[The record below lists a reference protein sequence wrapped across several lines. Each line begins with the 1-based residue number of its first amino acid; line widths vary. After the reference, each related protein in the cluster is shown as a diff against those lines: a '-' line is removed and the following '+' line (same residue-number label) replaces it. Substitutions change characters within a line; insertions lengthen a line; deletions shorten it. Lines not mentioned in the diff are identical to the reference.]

1 VINMC
6 IDTYEYARG
15 PSRSVAP
22 RIVTDSLS
30 VAEAGSMPTFD
41 YQGFNVNLD
50 SMFSNMSFNV
60 DLGITADMMTES
72 KVRPSAKDQWTTT
85 TTTVVTPGN
94 NKKEQ
99 AANVKMV
106 ADELLGATGTVVGF
120 TLGLFGGSPFLGA
133 ESGEAVGRN
142 LGDAMYSA
150 AHWWHDPSMFSAS
163 DRTNRR
169 MKQDDWR
176 VG

>member
-1 VINMC
+1 MC

-30 VAEAGSMPTFD
+30 VAEPGSMPTFN
-41 YQGFNVNLD
+41 YQGLNLNMD

-60 DLGITADMMTES
+60 DLGITAS

-85 TTTVVTPGN
+85 TTTIITPGN
-94 NKKEQ
+94 NKAEQ
-99 AANVKMV
+99 AAGVKMV
-106 ADELLGATGTVVGF
+106 ADELLAATGSVVGF

-133 ESGEAVGRN
+133 ESGEEVGRN

-150 AHWWHDPSMFSAS
+150 SHWWHDPNAFSAS

>member
-1 VINMC
+1 MC
-6 IDTYEYARG
+6 IDMYEYAKG

-22 RIVTDSLS
+22 SIVSGESS
-30 VAEAGSMPTFD
+30 VAEPGSMPTFD
-41 YQGFNVNLD
+41 YQGLNLNMD

-106 ADELLGATGTVVGF
+106 ADELLGATGAVAGF

-133 ESGEAVGRN
+133 QSGEAVGRN
-142 LGDAMYSA
+142 LGNAMYSA
-150 AHWWHDPSMFSAS
+150 AHWWHDPNAFSA
-163 DRTNRR
+163 DARTNRR

>member
-1 VINMC
+1 MC

-15 PSRSVAP
+15 PSRSVAQRLVSNTAYAVEP
-22 RIVTDSLS
+22 
-30 VAEAGSMPTFD
+30 GSMPI
-41 YQGFNVNLD
+41 YQGLDLQMD

-99 AANVKMV
+99 AANVRMV
-106 ADELLGATGTVVGF
+106 ADELLGATGAVAGF

-133 ESGEAVGRN
+133 QSGEAVGRN

-150 AHWWHDPSMFSAS
+150 AHWYHDPSIFSA
-163 DRTNRR
+163 DERTNRR